1 MREALLRGSGQGL
14 GNQTDG
20 GNRGMHENFHRIGD
34 YRMSRGC
41 DIGRGVGQAA
51 GRGQRTGRAADSV
64 VGDAAARV
72 PVPRASAQNAG
83 RRDVHQLVVGGA
95 VGVCGHGGRRALAGN
110 GRRRGELS
118 RLSVGQGDT
127 GGGGGER
134 DRGHIRDLHPVT
146 QAIAVVHARV
156 AGAAGDRNPGR
167 NGQAQQTNK
176 RQKPPHETSPPRL
189 VEPRNGLFRTHRRFG
204 LSRTFPRCRRL
215 RRQLNSQ
222 AD

>member
-1 MREALLRGSGQGL
+1 
-14 GNQTDG
+14 
-20 GNRGMHENFHRIGD
+20 
-34 YRMSRGC
+34 MSRGC

-189 VEPRNGLFRTHRRFG
+189 VEPRNGLFRTHRRIWVIANFPSPPPIPATAQ
-204 LSRTFPRCRRL
+204 LSSRL
-215 RRQLNSQ
+215 TKRARETPMKSVSGQGGNRQEALP
-222 AD
+222 ARPPPPL